1 LALASGT
8 RFGPYQIIS
17 QIAAGGM
24 GEVYSATD
32 TRLRRT
38 VAIKVLPE
46 HLAGNAERLSRF
58 QREAQTISSLN
69 HPHICSLYDV
79 GYENGTHFLVMEYV
93 EGETLDKR
101 LARGRLEPDGALE
114 YAKQIA
120 DALTAAHEH
129 GFVHRDLK
137 PGNVMIT
144 TFGVKLLDFGLAK
157 FSGDAAQVS
166 TLSQAPTHGDSQPLT
181 GEGVILGTLRYMAPE
196 QVEGKDV
203 DARTDIYALCMVLY
217 EMITGRSV
225 FEAATQASLIAAILK
240 DTPRPLTEF
249 QPVAPPQLDRVVQT
263 GLDKNPTKRW
273 QSARELKHAL
283 DWIHVEARRVE
294 SPVPRSGSWLWKGLV
309 AMLAVAL
316 IAALIL
322 RRPSASEPERR
333 LEIWTGETSDPAG
346 FAVSPEGSRLV
357 YVASGPTGAQLWLR
371 SFDADRAEPLA
382 KTQGASKPFWSPDG
396 QSIGFFAAGQLK
408 RLDLVSGVTR
418 SLAVAV
424 SPSGGTW
431 GTDGIL
437 YTPNPGST
445 VLHIPATGG
454 DPKPPWSNRGEL
466 TCFPTSSARVRHF
479 FSSRLRVVRSILPGW
494 AFRNRRLWC
503 TTVKMRRCIPPGTCS
518 SFVKR
523 CFWRSAST

>member
-1 LALASGT
+1 MALASGT

-196 QVEGKDV
+196 QVEGKNV

-263 GLDKNPTKRW
+263 GLIKTR
-273 QSARELKHAL
+273 QS
-283 DWIHVEARRVE
+283 DGSRRV
-294 SPVPRSGSWLWKGLV
+294 S
-309 AMLAVAL
+309 
-316 IAALIL
+316 
-322 RRPSASEPERR
+322 
-333 LEIWTGETSDPAG
+333 
-346 FAVSPEGSRLV
+346 
-357 YVASGPTGAQLWLR
+357 
-371 SFDADRAEPLA
+371 
-382 KTQGASKPFWSPDG
+382 
-396 QSIGFFAAGQLK
+396 
-408 RLDLVSGVTR
+408 
-418 SLAVAV
+418 
-424 SPSGGTW
+424 
-431 GTDGIL
+431 
-437 YTPNPGST
+437 
-445 VLHIPATGG
+445 
-454 DPKPPWSNRGEL
+454 
-466 TCFPTSSARVRHF
+466 
-479 FSSRLRVVRSILPGW
+479 
-494 AFRNRRLWC
+494 
-503 TTVKMRRCIPPGTCS
+503 
-518 SFVKR
+518 
-523 CFWRSAST
+523 